1 MDEDFAALTQVTF
14 TDYIF
19 TNFYHRYNQ
28 LIRNNQAAVEEA
40 EDEAPELEDNSGID
54 VLESSSSDG
63 DFEDDEEGS

>member
-1 MDEDFAALTQVTF
+1 L
-14 TDYIF
+14 
-19 TNFYHRYNQ
+19 
-28 LIRNNQAAVEEA
+28 AAVEEA